1 MAKEIM
7 GEVVKIN
14 SPATKAGDVWSGV
27 TLNPWPIALSYA
39 CSHEAPRVLV
49 LKLLSVYQIN
59 DADASEKLLFL
70 LTHVEKWL
78 DW

>member
-27 TLNPWPIALSYA
+27 TLLA
-39 CSHEAPRVLV
+39 VV
-49 LKLLSVYQIN
+49 
-59 DADASEKLLFL
+59 
-70 LTHVEKWL
+70 
-78 DW
+78 